1 MELVFLMFGKLMR
14 LTCIPFIFDQIK
26 ERRYYV
32 KSSLLLLLF
41 DEDGLCPNFFSFPR
55 NASEVDSWSG
65 ATTELDLLI
74 FSDFPTFTSQ
84 LDETFLK

>member
-14 LTCIPFIFDQIK
+14 FTCIPFIYDQIE
-26 ERRYYV
+26 ERSNYI

-41 DEDGLCPNFFSFPR
+41 DEDGLCPIFFSFPR

-65 ATTELDLLI
+65 APTKFDLLI
-74 FSDFPTFTSQ
+74 FSDFPTFPSQ
-84 LDETFLK
+84 MDETFLK